1 MGLFDI
7 FKNKKDSLTEEIDKY
22 NTGQDEKKSSDSKND
37 EEKYALETYRQLKA
51 ETKVPCVKMELNDD
65 KPSIFESKVGGLGYI
80 PHNEKFPCRQ

>member
-7 FKNKKDSLTEEIDKY
+7 FKNKKDNLTEEIDEY

-51 ETKVPCVKMELNDD
+51 ETKVPCVKMEDR
-65 KPSIFESKVGGLGYI
+65 KSVV
-80 PHNEKFPCRQ
+80 